1 MLPPSDPTT
10 ARVMIAAAD
19 RAAHVDPYIAG
30 SQAPAFGLHL
40 TKTSNGI
47 AYEVRRDDEPEAL
60 FIGDRVQVGVWLRG
74 YGAALAHPAL
84 THLNDV
90 IDDEDAGNGRVL
102 DAAIEVANI
111 APGGRS

>member
-47 AYEVRRDDEPEAL
+47 AYEVRRDDEADAL
-60 FIGDRVQVGVWLRG
+60 FIGDRVQVSVWLRG
-74 YGAALAHPAL
+74 YGAALAHPAIADL
-84 THLNDV
+84 ADT
-90 IDDEDAGNGRVL
+90 ISDEDAGNDVLLDMAIRVADL
-102 DAAIEVANI
+102 P
-111 APGGRS
+111 PGGAS